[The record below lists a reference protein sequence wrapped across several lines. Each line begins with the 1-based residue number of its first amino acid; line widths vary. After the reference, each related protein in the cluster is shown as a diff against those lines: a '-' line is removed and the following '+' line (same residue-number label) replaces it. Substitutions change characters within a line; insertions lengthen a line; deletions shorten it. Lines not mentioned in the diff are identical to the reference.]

1 MSDKK
6 ASLALYCYSKED
18 FEKTALSLGWKK
30 EPGPTCAVISIGC
43 TNEYERPHMYNND
56 TPSVLN
62 VDFDDVSPETW
73 WNESDTEVDHYDETM
88 NMYIRERQ
96 KESEHTES
104 NKMFWKVYED
114 KNDEGEVTGKTV
126 IHAMDYEQADKMERF
141 IEQCVEKNLHIYV
154 HCAAGASRSQAVV
167 RYILDTYQD
176 VHWMTRQANPC
187 RTPNIHVVRMLKR
200 AHIFNNEQEELPED
214 IVDDK
219 QEDIWQPMTRII
231 PEVRIDSS
239 TNEEYV
245 IYRLLVRGQE
255 FELRGADVIGISM
268 DAHRALSMTKEE
280 IKNLKKDVGND

>member
-56 TPSVLN
+56 TPRVLN

-73 WNESDTEVDHYDETM
+73 WNESDTEVDH
-88 NMYIRERQ
+88 
-96 KESEHTES
+96 
-104 NKMFWKVYED
+104 YED

-200 AHIFNNEQEELPED
+200 AHIFNNEQEELPEIQVD
-214 IVDDK
+214 I
-219 QEDIWQPMTRII
+219 QT
-231 PEVRIDSS
+231 
-239 TNEEYV
+239 
-245 IYRLLVRGQE
+245 G
-255 FELRGADVIGISM
+255 
-268 DAHRALSMTKEE
+268 HRRRKL
-280 IKNLKKDVGND
+280 